1 MVTLYNC
8 KFIALY
14 LCFIRCYC
22 MVCRC
27 LILHQSHAVMISL
40 LRILVYPVLS
50 FDSWAKSV
58 SKNAQNTKKKLQ
70 KEKLKNYIWLR
81 KKYLINL
88 SRLSSTPK
96 QKTKIKKLKAINFK
110 KYLCFLLYIY
120 SPLEMKCIERKNWKV
135 LKFKLASQSALYSN

>member
-1 MVTLYNC
+1 MHH
-8 KFIALY
+8 I
-14 LCFIRCYC
+14 
-22 MVCRC
+22 
-27 LILHQSHAVMISL
+27 ILHQSHAVMISL

-96 QKTKIKKLKAINFK
+96 QKTKIKKPKNYKFQKIFVLFIV
-110 KYLCFLLYIY
+110 YL
-120 SPLEMKCIERKNWKV
+120 
-135 LKFKLASQSALYSN
+135 

>member
-1 MVTLYNC
+1 MFYKMLLYG
-8 KFIALY
+8 
-14 LCFIRCYC
+14 
-22 MVCRC
+22 VSCRC
-27 LILHQSHAVMISL
+27 LILHRSHAVMISL

-96 QKTKIKKLKAINFK
+96 QQKTKIKKIKAINFK
-110 KYLCFLLYIY
+110 KYVCFLLYIY
-120 SPLEMKCIERKNWKV
+120 SPLEMKCIERKN
-135 LKFKLASQSALYSN
+135 

>member
-1 MVTLYNC
+1 MTLYNC

-58 SKNAQNTKKKLQ
+58 SKNAQNTKKNFKRKNWKITYGCEKNIWSIFPNFLVLQ
-70 KEKLKNYIWLR
+70 N
-81 KKYLINL
+81 
-88 SRLSSTPK
+88 
-96 QKTKIKKLKAINFK
+96 KKLKLKKLKTIKFK
-110 KYLCFLLYIY
+110 NYLCFLLYIY